1 MFSHLKQTFVSWSQP
16 LAQCL
21 AQSRVQLLEWVL
33 IVKNLWSTTLF
44 PSTGACPLSLTRI
57 SWFVYPGT
65 STRNGNHSQI
75 LWTGRDW
82 IQGIGCLPNSRKN
95 WHCVFWSR
103 SPCLTLTPSPHPQNS
118 TGVKSITQPSLCS
131 CDVATGRSHLGSYC
145 CNCSMALWQ
154 LHKLL
159 SYLDPCLPKGTR
171 NSSKSRKMAFL
182 PHFQLTSLVWM

>member
-1 MFSHLKQTFVSWSQP
+1 MGAHCEKSLKYNPFPIHRSLPFVTHTYFLICIPRDQYKKWKP
-16 LAQCL
+16 L
-21 AQSRVQLLEWVL
+21 
-33 IVKNLWSTTLF
+33 
-44 PSTGACPLSLTRI
+44 
-57 SWFVYPGT
+57 
-65 STRNGNHSQI
+65 QI
-75 LWTGRDW
+75 LRTGRDW

-95 WHCVFWSR
+95 WHCVFWGR
-103 SPCLTLTPSPHPQNS
+103 SPCLTLTSSPHPQNS

-171 NSSKSRKMAFL
+171 NSSKSRKMAFS
-182 PHFQLTSLVWM
+182 PHFQLTSLAWM